1 MEKRKLRV
9 GFCFFPYGG
18 NGGISSEV
26 PTVRNWIIS
35 TVLAAK
41 ADDRIHDIVHQDFSD
56 TPITM
61 TRNRAV
67 VWGRENKVDVLVMVD
82 SDMAPDMYVGHDP
95 AAKPFFQSSFD
106 FIYDRWDKGPHVVV
120 APYCG
125 PPPHPLHGG
134 ESNVYVFHWT
144 NSAPHT
150 DPDGIDFALK
160 GYTRSEAAV
169 MTGIQECGAGPTGL
183 VMYDMRAFDLI
194 DPAKTVPALQ
204 QRGLNRREINA
215 LVTSFFDYEWTD
227 IYHSQKAS
235 TEDVV
240 NLRDISLIGM
250 QTLGYNPLY
259 CNWDSWAGHWKPML
273 VGKPTPLRVD
283 QINQKYRLAVQEN
296 VRSDE
301 KMRVLPMEQPASKPK
316 VVEASRQAEPQK
328 PTLHPDAQARQAQ
341 YMAATEPK
349 QSEGQFGAPKSKTEE
364 VVELFGPGFDENGN
378 RITRRYTVQRNVGS
392 VEQAGPFNHMTDG
405 PVIPRG
411 YGIPVSP

>member
-1 MEKRKLRV
+1 
-9 GFCFFPYGG
+9 
-18 NGGISSEV
+18 
-26 PTVRNWIIS
+26 
-35 TVLAAK
+35 
-41 ADDRIHDIVHQDFSD
+41 
-56 TPITM
+56 
-61 TRNRAV
+61 
-67 VWGRENKVDVLVMVD
+67 
-82 SDMAPDMYVGHDP
+82 
-95 AAKPFFQSSFD
+95 
-106 FIYDRWDKGPHVVV
+106 
-120 APYCG
+120 
-125 PPPHPLHGG
+125 
-134 ESNVYVFHWT
+134 
-144 NSAPHT
+144 
-150 DPDGIDFALK
+150 
-160 GYTRSEAAV
+160 V

-227 IYHSQKAS
+227 IYHWQKAS
-235 TEDVV
+235 TEDAV

-283 QINQKYRLAVQEN
+283 QINQKYLRAVQED

-301 KMRVLPMEQPASKPK
+301 KMRVLPMEQPARKPK

-328 PTLHPDAQARQAQ
+328 PTLHPDALARQAQ
-341 YMAATEPK
+341 YMAAGESK
-349 QSEGQFGAPKSKTEE
+349 AAPSKTDEP
-364 VVELFGPGFDENGN
+364 VELFGPGFDENGN

-392 VEQAGPFNHMTDG
+392 VEQAGPPDH

-411 YGIPVSP
+411 YGILVSP